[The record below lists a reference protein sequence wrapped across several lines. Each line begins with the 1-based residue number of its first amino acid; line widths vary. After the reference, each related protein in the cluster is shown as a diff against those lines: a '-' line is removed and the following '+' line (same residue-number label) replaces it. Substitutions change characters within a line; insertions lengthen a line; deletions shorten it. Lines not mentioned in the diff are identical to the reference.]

1 MLKSVQLLRF
11 VAAAMVLLAHLPHW
25 GWNLPFRNPL
35 ECSPV
40 RGFCGSIGVDVF
52 FCISGFLMLV
62 TTESRDIGV
71 RSMLGFVIR
80 RLFRIWP
87 LYALVTIIVTGVF
100 RGMWFSEYVDSL
112 LFKPYLSPTG
122 FWDPAILSGW
132 TLNFE
137 MYFYLLTAVCLLTP
151 WKTRL
156 AACIAL
162 ALGLFS
168 LTIDNTVYYIAS
180 IIVEFSLGALLGIL
194 WSNREVW
201 RKLTAVRWPL
211 LIASVCL
218 FVVAGHA
225 SDWVPPF
232 GMSVLRMEV
241 RVFSLGA
248 VLPRFIAWGLPSFLL
263 MLSVMLFEEKVPARL
278 SHLGDYTYS
287 VYLLHVPLVQ
297 GADYLK
303 DTLPRET
310 VHAIV
315 GTHLVPLAVLAAT
328 AVGAVLTYHL
338 IEVPMIRIGSA
349 LARIVE
355 NRKSADTLRV
365 PPSA

>member
-11 VAAAMVLLAHLPHW
+11 VAAAMVLGAHLPPW
-25 GWNLPFRNPL
+25 AWNLPFSNPL
-35 ECSPV
+35 ECSPAH
-40 RGFCGSIGVDVF
+40 GICGSIGVDVF

-62 TTESRDIGV
+62 TTDSKPHGI
-71 RSMLGFVIR
+71 RSTLGFVVR
-80 RLFRIWP
+80 RFFRIWP
-87 LYALVTIIVTGVF
+87 LYALVTYIVATGF
-100 RGMWFSEYVDSL
+100 RGQWVSGYLNSL
-112 LFKPYLSPTG
+112 MFMPYLSPTG

-137 MYFYLLTAVCLLTP
+137 MYFYLLTALCLLTP

-180 IIVEFSLGALLGIL
+180 IVVEFALGALLGVL
-194 WSNREVW
+194 WSNRDVW
-201 RKLTAVRWPL
+201 RKLVAVRWPL
-211 LIASVCL
+211 LLASACL

-232 GMSVLRMEV
+232 GMSVLRMDV
-241 RVFSLGA
+241 RLFYFDA
-248 VLPRFIAWGLPSFLL
+248 VLPRFIGWGVPAFFL
-263 MLSVMLFEEKVPARL
+263 MLSVMLFEDSIPEWL

-287 VYLLHVPLVQ
+287 VYLLHVPIVQ
-297 GADYLK
+297 GADYLEK
-303 DTLPRET
+303 ALPDAT
-310 VHAIV
+310 VRAAV
-315 GTHLVPLAVLAAT
+315 NLQLVPLGIVVAT
-328 AVGAVLTYHL
+328 AVGALITYHL
-338 IEVPMIRIGSA
+338 IEVPMIRLGSA

-355 NRKSADTLRV
+355 RAKPANRLHA